1 MWMEHPS
8 IETLSRA
15 LAALDADACVRIV
28 EEVGRAVG
36 SERLMTAVFL
46 PALSQVG
53 DTWAKG
59 LLDDLAFAQ
68 AAVIVEQL
76 WALAGAPAGRLAAPK
91 GEHGPTV
98 VVGVI
103 SPDIHDIGKN
113 QVAMLLARHGARVH
127 DLGADVDPA
136 AFATKAREVGADAVV
151 VGASTQ
157 RSLFM
162 LPDVRSALE
171 QAGVEARLI
180 VGGQAALAADD
191 VPQADAVV
199 ADAYETLDEIM
210 GAREARA

>member
-28 EEVGRAVG
+28 EEIGRAVG
-36 SERLMTAVFL
+36 PKRLMTEVFL

-53 DTWAKG
+53 ETWAKG

-76 WALAGAPAGRLAAPK
+76 WALAGAPAGRFAAPK
-91 GEHGPTV
+91 GEQGPTV
-98 VVGVI
+98 VVGVV

-113 QVAMLLARHGARVH
+113 QVAMLLARHGVRVH

-136 AFATKAREVGADAVV
+136 TFATKAREAGADAVL

-171 QAGVEARLI
+171 QAGVESRLI
-180 VGGQAALAADD
+180 VGGQAALAADE

-199 ADAYETLDEIM
+199 SDAYEALDEIV
-210 GAREARA
+210 GARDVPA